1 MTERVVPAHAIARL
15 ELDVHDAVS
24 LDELG
29 SALGRKL
36 AVDRVVIKHVLDNA
50 LLPELWLV
58 RARDLRPALQRS
70 ESLE

>member
-1 MTERVVPAHAIARL
+1 
-15 ELDVHDAVS
+15 VHDAVS

-29 SALGRKL
+29 SALGRQL
-36 AVDRVVIKHVLDNA
+36 AVDRVVIEHVLDNA
-50 LLPELWLV
+50 LLVELWLV